1 MPPPVP
7 AARPP
12 ALLPAVVVPVTTVPT
27 TSPPRPRTAP
37 PPTTVPATL
46 PEGAALPAPVGV
58 AAERDKERR
67 WALTAVILLIGGG
80 AVAGRMRSRNRSG

>member
-1 MPPPVP
+1 
-7 AARPP
+7 
-12 ALLPAVVVPVTTVPT
+12 VVVPVTTVPT

-46 PEGAALPAPVGV
+46 PASALPAPIGV

>member
-1 MPPPVP
+1 
-7 AARPP
+7 
-12 ALLPAVVVPVTTVPT
+12 VVVPVTTVPT
-27 TSPPRPRTAP
+27 TPPPRPRTAP

-46 PEGAALPAPVGV
+46 PAGALPAPIGV